1 MKQRDFFAETD
12 ILLKELSSRRPLSPS
27 ELERLRKEFVTEY
40 TYNSN
45 AIEGN
50 TLTLRETSLVLEG
63 VTVSEKPL
71 REHLEAV
78 GHRDAFEYI
87 TELVKEKAE
96 FTPFVMREIHSLVLI
111 DKPEAKGRFRRIPV
125 RISGSDHV
133 PPEFTNVPELVD
145 KLIESYNASDAHPI
159 EKASI
164 FHCGFEN
171 IHPFGDGNGRAGRLI
186 LNMMLMQAG
195 YPPIS
200 VKFSDVKRYYAAF
213 ERYDSTG
220 DPDPMT
226 DLVTEYVKEQMR
238 RMIKIIDD
246 ANSF

>member
-1 MKQRDFFAETD
+1 MKTRDFFAETD

-87 TELVKEKAE
+87 RKLVTEKAPV
-96 FTPFVMREIHSLVLI
+96 TPFVMREIHSLVLI
-111 DKPEAKGRFRRIPV
+111 DKPEAKGRFRRIPI

-133 PPEFTNVPELVD
+133 PPEFSAVPELVD
-145 KLIESYNASDAHPI
+145 KLIESYNASDGHPI
-159 EKASI
+159 EKAAL

-171 IHPFGDGNGRAGRLI
+171 IHPFGDGNGRTGRLI
-186 LNMMLMQAG
+186 LNMMLMQSG
-195 YPPIS
+195 YMPIS
-200 VKFSDVKRYYAAF
+200 VKFSDAKRYYAAF
-213 ERYDSTG
+213 EHYDKTG
-220 DPDPMT
+220 DPDSMT
-226 DLVTEYVKEQMR
+226 ELVTEYVSEQMK

-246 ANSF
+246 ANGF